1 MNYDLD
7 FLKLVDDKK
16 IRVIYGRITILD
28 FNTEEVIQSIEGK
41 ITGGNVSVSSSSR
54 IRRSMSLQMIAKPEY
69 IDIENVDNLI
79 SINRKVK
86 IEVGIGDRTIYW
98 FKQGIFV
105 VTSASVTKGV
115 SGWRIDIGGKDK
127 MVFLNGTCGGTLPSA
142 TRLDLKYEED
152 ENGVQTGYKVPIH
165 QIIRESVN
173 HFGGELLNNIFIN
186 DLPEYGEWI
195 LKYMGSSPIYF
206 ALDYSTLTTS
216 IAEAST
222 WGPGGSIEKT
232 KGDDVGYEEVELTYP
247 GELIMKAGD
256 SVVTILDKIVEML
269 GNYEYFYNVDGE
281 FIFQQIKNYLNT
293 ASPLNELEVEDYLA
307 SYSNKSYE
315 YSMKDQNDV
324 IQITKAPNY
333 ENIKN
338 DFIVWG
344 TRNLANGI
352 EQNICYRLVVDD
364 KPKIAMAGEYWWK
377 REVDGVIQYDYTDSN
392 LHDGEWELIGKPC
405 TEWREEMFRQAAAA
419 SLVGAKY
426 SEYDAELL
434 QFWRDAFDT
443 TKEGWENGWNPEIST
458 NPSSLVYWLD
468 FLDSNAAIGRY
479 SVSTIGRRTIVENNN
494 KVQSIYYRDLPD
506 VIFTSDETAI
516 QRYILS
522 GQQYFKTNDK
532 YDSLF
537 VRSSTGVSAFD
548 RVREL
553 LYQHLV
559 YNTTIQ
565 VTCVPKYYLE
575 VNTVMY
581 IEDKDLMINGNYTIN
596 SFSVPLTYNGT
607 MSIQLSEVLTRV

>member
-7 FLKLVDDKK
+7 FLKLIDDKK

-28 FNTEEVIQSIEGK
+28 FNTEEVIQSIEGR

-54 IRRSMSLQMIAKPEY
+54 IRRSMSLQMIARPEY

-86 IEVGIGDRTIYW
+86 IEIGIGDKAIYW

-216 IAEAST
+216 LAEAER
-222 WGPGGSIEKT
+222 WVEGYIEKT
-232 KGDDVGYEEVELTYP
+232 KSDDVGYEEVELTYP

-324 IQITKAPNY
+324 VQITKAPNY

-344 TRNLANGI
+344 TRNLANGV
-352 EQNICYRLVVDD
+352 EQNICYRLVIDD
-364 KPKIAMAGEYWWK
+364 KPKIAMAGKYWWK
-377 REVDGVIQYDYTDSN
+377 REVDSVIQYDYTDSN
-392 LHDGEWELIGKPC
+392 QHDGEWELIGKPC

-443 TKEGWENGWNPEIST
+443 MKWENGWNPEIST

-494 KVQSIYYRDLPD
+494 KVQSVYYRDLPD

-522 GQQYFKTNDK
+522 GQKYFKTNDK